1 MLLVHIL
8 EHVWNQRVDVGSYWR
23 VALWQVALKD
33 KIIWTN
39 HDYVAKIMA
48 LQ

>member
-1 MLLVHIL
+1 MHRVDIL
-8 EHVWNQRVDVGSYWR
+8 EHFWNQRVDVGSYRR

-33 KIIWTN
+33 KIIWTDPDN
-39 HDYVAKIMA
+39 IAKIIC